1 MLGLYAVEAQ
11 WLDSRKAVEEKRAVD
26 VHDVAP
32 AQCEFDAVSLV
43 GDGVMTVVSHV
54 GDDGTMTVV
63 SPVGG
68 DSTMTVVLS
77 HVGYAVVDGAVH
89 VVAVP
94 HRVSVF
100 VLGER
105 PTNVQHYF
113 HLREIQVVRVKRLA
127 MEKE

>member
-1 MLGLYAVEAQ
+1 M
-11 WLDSRKAVEEKRAVD
+11 D

-43 GDGVMTVVSHV
+43 GDGAMTVVSHV

-68 DSTMTVVLS
+68 DGIMTLVS

-94 HRVSVF
+94 HRISVF

-113 HLREIQVVRVKRLA
+113 HSREIQVVRVKRLA
-127 MEKE
+127 MERE